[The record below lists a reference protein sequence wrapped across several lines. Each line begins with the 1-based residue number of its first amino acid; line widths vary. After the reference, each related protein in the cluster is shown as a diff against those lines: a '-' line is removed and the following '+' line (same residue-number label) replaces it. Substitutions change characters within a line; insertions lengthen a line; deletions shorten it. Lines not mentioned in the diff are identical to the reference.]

1 MNRTTPFQKLTHLIT
16 SEKKE
21 VSNIYVFAILSGII
35 QLSLPLGVQS
45 IIGFVLSGTFSTS
58 LIVLVSMVIVGVLS
72 AGLLQIQQMKI
83 IEKIQQ
89 KIFHKYAF
97 LFKKSLLDT
106 DLKEADDSYF
116 PELMNRFLDVTTL
129 QKGMSKIL
137 LDIPIASIQIIL
149 GILIVAMYHPLFL
162 VLVFIMLI
170 IIVII
175 FYITSKKGLETSI
188 KESSYKYAT
197 TGWLEEIARL
207 IHNFKIHRTH
217 QLSILKMDEK
227 VNNYL
232 DYRTKHFKIL
242 LFQYKNLVFLKIM
255 ITATMLIV
263 GTYLLINQQL
273 NVGQFVAAEIIILTM
288 ISSVEKIIIN
298 LDTFYDMLTSLDKLH
313 NIEKQPDEINGN
325 NILPISKNGMEIEFT
340 KVKYAYLENVPVID
354 TISFKINAGEKIAIV
369 GKDGSG
375 KSTLLRL
382 FSTLYKPSNGN
393 ILFNQIPLN
402 NLELNNLRSHIGLM
416 FNRLDIFNG
425 SILENITFGNQS
437 ISIQTVLH
445 YSKLVGLE
453 DFINVLPYGIETQLE
468 TTGKKLPRSVVK
480 KILILRAIVNQ
491 PSLILLEEP
500 FSDLEKE
507 SIDLIENT
515 LLNHLPN
522 STVIVVSNEIT
533 FNQKCDRTFNLL
545 DKKLTI
551 QSKNN

>member
-1 MNRTTPFQKLTHLIT
+1 MNKTTSFKKLSNLIT

-58 LIVLVSMVIVGVLS
+58 LMVLISLVIVGVLS

-97 LFKKSLLDT
+97 LFKKSLLDI
-106 DLKEADDSYF
+106 DLKQADDAYL
-116 PELMNRFLDVTTL
+116 PETMNRFLDVTTL
-129 QKGMSKIL
+129 QKGLSKIL
-137 LDIPIASIQIIL
+137 LDIPLASIQIIL

-162 VLVFIMLI
+162 ILVLIMLI
-170 IIVII
+170 IIAVI
-175 FYITSKKGLETSI
+175 FYITTKKGLETSI
-188 KESSYKYAT
+188 KESSYKYET
-197 TGWLEEIARL
+197 TGWLEEMARL
-207 IHNFKIHRTH
+207 IHHFKIHRSH
-217 QLSILKMDEK
+217 PLSLIKMDEK
-227 VNNYL
+227 VNHYL
-232 DYRTKHFKIL
+232 DYRTKHFNIL
-242 LFQYKNLVFLKIM
+242 LFQFKNLVFLKIM
-255 ITATMLIV
+255 ITATMLFV

-313 NIEKQPDEINGN
+313 TIEKQPIEMSGTYLLSNFN
-325 NILPISKNGMEIEFT
+325 KGMDIEFAQ
-340 KVKYAYLENVPVID
+340 VNYAYLENNLVFD
-354 TISFKINAGEKIAIV
+354 QFSFKINAGEKIAIV

-382 FSTLYKPSNGN
+382 CSTLYKPSQGS
-393 ILFNQIPLN
+393 ILMNQIPLN
-402 NLELNNLRSHIGLM
+402 NLNLDKAREHIGIM
-416 FNRLDIFNG
+416 FNRLDIFSG
-425 SILENITFGNQS
+425 TITENIAFGNSSTSFQD
-437 ISIQTVLH
+437 IIH
-445 YSKLVGLE
+445 FSKLIGLE
-453 DFINVLPYGIETQLE
+453 AFINELPFGMETVID
-468 TTGKKLPRSVVK
+468 TTGKKLPRSVIK

-491 PSLILLEEP
+491 PALILLEEP
-500 FSDLEKE
+500 FSDLEQD
-507 SIDLIENT
+507 SIELIEDT

-522 STVIVVSNEIT
+522 STVLVVSNEKR
-533 FNQKCDRTFNLL
+533 FNQKCNKTFTLA

-551 QSKNN
+551 ISNK